1 MQIDVFSS
9 GSEGNSTLIKTSSV
23 NILVDAGLSKK
34 AIVENLELS
43 GVTLNDVKAILV
55 THEHIDHTKG
65 LLTILS
71 KNKIDTFMT
80 NGTYQALKKMLAKC
94 ERTKS
99 QLELLKERLDDGT
112 IKILKKDSENFLY
125 EPFYIDDL
133 YIQPL
138 PMFHDALETIGFV
151 FTSELK
157 RFVYITDTGYVH
169 NSLYDLISN
178 AEGYLLES
186 NHDPEILLASDRPYS
201 LKMRILSDHGHLS
214 NEDSMLTLVNVI
226 GNNTKLVLHAHVS
239 QECNLSQII
248 ELERQKIFKEYNMD
262 ISNIEFDILHP
273 RRSKEY
279 NIWK

>member
-34 AIVENLELS
+34 VIVENLELS

-55 THEHIDHTKG
+55 THEHVDHTKG

-80 NGTYQALKKMLAKC
+80 NGTYQALKKMLAKS

-112 IKILKKDSENFLY
+112 IKILKKDSDNFLY

-279 NIWK
+279 NI

>member
-279 NIWK
+279 NI

>member
-55 THEHIDHTKG
+55 THEHVDHTKG

-80 NGTYQALKKMLAKC
+80 NGTYQALKKMLAKS

-112 IKILKKDSENFLY
+112 IKILKKDSDNFLY

-279 NIWK
+279 NI